1 MTERL
6 TKKERDTEIIYDQSD
21 APMQIRTHDLNLIR
35 RLTALSSEYPEA
47 CCLVETDPISGT
59 YFEVMD
65 KNRVSIHV
73 TKPYPMERRRKQ
85 SEWAKEHGMKG
96 NRTANGQNVHLRSN
110 PHFEE
115 LSRQRQR

>member
-35 RLTALSSEYPEA
+35 RLIALSNEYPET
-47 CCLVETDPISGT
+47 CCLVEVDTISGT

-65 KNRVSIHV
+65 KSRVSIHV
-73 TKPYPMERRRKQ
+73 TKPYSAERRQRQ
-85 SEWAKEHGMKG
+85 SEWAKEHGLKG
-96 NRTANGQNVHLRSN
+96 NQGI
-110 PHFEE
+110 
-115 LSRQRQR
+115 